1 MLIYVYYLWFSK
13 LNFYFHL
20 YTQLYT
26 QNKCNINTQEEKNY
40 KTRYNC

>member
-13 LNFYFHL
+13 LNLYFHL

-26 QNKCNINTQEEKNY
+26 QNKCNVNTQEEK
-40 KTRYNC
+40 KL